1 MSPTDW
7 LLTGIVFLLVVLSA
21 MLAIAETSMTRI
33 SKVKA
38 MALADDKRRGAGLL
52 TNLLEHPEYGKT
64 ICELLIE
71 LVKVGPAAGIMLVV
85 WIAVELGFL
94 RAYAWLQPVYL
105 VIGAAVVGLAWL
117 VRPRPPRRKPVRR
130 DHAQPPGTRVDVL
143 GRW

>member
-1 MSPTDW
+1 MRRR
-7 LLTGIVFLLVVLSA
+7 LLQHQHAAQAHRRATPARVLL
-21 MLAIAETSMTRI
+21 
-33 SKVKA
+33 
-38 MALADDKRRGAGLL
+38 
-52 TNLLEHPEYGKT
+52 
-64 ICELLIE
+64 
-71 LVKVGPAAGIMLVV
+71 AGIMLVV